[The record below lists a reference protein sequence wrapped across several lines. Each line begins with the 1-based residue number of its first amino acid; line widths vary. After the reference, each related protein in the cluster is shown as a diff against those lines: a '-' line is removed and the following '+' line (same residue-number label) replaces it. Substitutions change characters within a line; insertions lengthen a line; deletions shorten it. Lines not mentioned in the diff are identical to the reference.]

1 MVAFWWRA
9 SLITISVR
17 LGWSVQDTQHVVEL
31 DADGIQFLALLVNG
45 IPEGLW
51 NVFPNVGFDQLGN
64 EFVNGFVNSLP
75 DFV

>member
-1 MVAFWWRA
+1 VARLA
-9 SLITISVR
+9 DTISVG

-31 DADGIQFLALLVNG
+31 DADGIQFLALLVDG
-45 IPEGLW
+45 IPEGLGD
-51 NVFPNVGFDQLGN
+51 VFPNVGFDQLGH